1 MILKR
6 NLKFMTVSPS

>member
-6 NLKFMTVSPS
+6 NTLPFRSLF